1 MDGGGGG
8 LVTLVT
14 RLVKSET
21 LPMTRCE
28 KVCIPTATEEAKSEP
43 GRLGTDGIPL
53 EEEVEGVEILPEEGI
68 DRPKV
73 GS

>member
-1 MDGGGGG
+1 
-8 LVTLVT
+8 LVTPVT
-14 RLVKSET
+14 RLVKSPT
-21 LPMTRCE
+21 LPMTFCE
-28 KVCIPTATEEAKSEP
+28 KVCMPTATDAAKSEP

-53 EEEVEGVEILPEEGI
+53 DEVEGVETLPEPGM